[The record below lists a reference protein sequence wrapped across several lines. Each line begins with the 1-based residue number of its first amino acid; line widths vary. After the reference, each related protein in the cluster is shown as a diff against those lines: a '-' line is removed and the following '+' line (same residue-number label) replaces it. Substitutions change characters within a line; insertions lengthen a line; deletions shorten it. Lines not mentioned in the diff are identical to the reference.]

1 MGDEM
6 RRDEPGD
13 WSAPGAGSTPRLAA
27 LHNALSALGASSLVG
42 CSDAE
47 VADDLCALTR
57 LHAQLTSQLLRY
69 AAEAD
74 RREVGEESGA
84 TSTAAWW
91 AHTTKLT
98 RPETNRMV
106 TLARALDAPERVST
120 AEAFAGG
127 GVLTDQVHVITQA
140 VAAVPAELGEE
151 VRGQAEAFLLD
162 AATDHDA
169 KALRVL
175 GRRIL
180 DIVAP
185 EVSDAHEERLLLAEE
200 RAADAAVRLT
210 MTDDGQGRT
219 FGRFTLPTAQAHML
233 RQHLLALA
241 NPRRHPSAKDLAGSE
256 ESERQLLRPM
266 PERLGRAF
274 LEYIERYPTDHTPDA
289 GGVAARV
296 VVTMSLDT
304 LLGRLGSAHLDT
316 GAVISAS
323 QARRMACE
331 AGIIPAVLG
340 GKSQVLDLGRTKRFH
355 STAQRIALNIRDGG
369 CTTVGCERPPG
380 GCHAHH
386 DLQWSQGGP
395 TTVDKGRL
403 LCARHH
409 QLAHNP
415 AYDMKILGNNLV
427 EFHRRT

>member
-1 MGDEM
+1 M
-6 RRDEPGD
+6 RREEPPDE
-13 WSAPGAGSTPRLAA
+13 WSTPGSASTGSRLAA
-27 LHNALSALGASSLVG
+27 LQSALAALVDSSLVG

-47 VADDLCALTR
+47 VADDLRALTR

-74 RREVGEESGA
+74 RREVGEGSGA

-91 AHTTKLT
+91 AHHTQLT
-98 RPETNRMV
+98 RPEANRMV
-106 TLARALDAPERVST
+106 GLARALDRPEQLETAASFAAGRVL
-120 AEAFAGG
+120 A
-127 GVLTDQVHVITQA
+127 DQVHVITQA
-140 VAAVPAELGEE
+140 LTALPSESDVE
-151 VRGQAEAFLLD
+151 VRAKAEAFLLE
-162 AATDHDA
+162 AAADHDA
-169 KALRVL
+169 KALRVM

-185 EVSDAHEERLLLAEE
+185 EVWEAHEERLLLAEE

-210 MTDDGQGRT
+210 MTDDGCGRT
-219 FGRFTLPTAQAHML
+219 HGRFTLPTPQAHML

-241 NPRRHPSAKDLAGSE
+241 NPRRHPNADEPASNE
-256 ESERQLLRPM
+256 ESEREQLRPM
-266 PERLGRAF
+266 PERLGQAF
-274 LEYIERYPTDHTPDA
+274 LEYVERYPTDHTPDA

-296 VVTMSLDT
+296 VVTMPLDT
-304 LLGRLGSAHLDT
+304 LLGGLGSAQLDT

-340 GKSQVLDLGRTKRFH
+340 GKSEVLDLGRTKRFH
-355 STAQRIALNIRDGG
+355 TVPQRIALNIRDGG
-369 CTTVGCERPPG
+369 CTADGCDRPPG

-386 DLQWSQGGP
+386 EIQWSQGGP

-403 LCARHH
+403 LCARDITDS
-409 QLAHNP
+409 P
-415 AYDMKILGNNLV
+415 TT
-427 EFHRRT
+427 RRTR